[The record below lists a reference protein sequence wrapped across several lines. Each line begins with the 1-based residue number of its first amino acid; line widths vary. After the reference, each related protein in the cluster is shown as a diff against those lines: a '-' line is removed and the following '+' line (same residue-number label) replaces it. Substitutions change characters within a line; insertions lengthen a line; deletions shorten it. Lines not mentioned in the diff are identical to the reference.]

1 MMVSNDLC
9 ITQNILMPG

>member
-9 ITQNILMPG
+9 IIKNILMPG